1 MQTLRQEHACV
12 KGDIYKKLSWV
23 LLKACTPGKDG
34 GDDDDDDDEEDG
46 NGGGGGGGL
55 IVITK
60 QATSRRDER
69 TDTARNN

>member
-1 MQTLRQEHACV
+1 MQTPRQEHACI
-12 KGDIYKKLSWV
+12 KGDIYKRLSQV

-46 NGGGGGGGL
+46 DGGGGGL

-69 TDTARNN
+69 TGTARNN